1 MKIKVLGPGCVNCE
15 RLYNLTKEAL
25 KELGLPEEIEYVK
38 DPEIFGNYIM
48 TTPGL
53 VIDEK
58 VVHQGKPTPSKSQIK
73 SLLQTG

>member
-1 MKIKVLGPGCVNCE
+1 MEIKVLGPGCVNCE
-15 RLYNLTKEAL
+15 RLFNLTKEAL

-58 VVHQGKPTPSKSQIK
+58 VVHQGKPTPSKSQIMAMLK
-73 SLLQTG
+73 AG

>member
-25 KELGLPEEIEYVK
+25 KDLGLPEDIEYVK

-58 VVHQGKPTPSKSQIK
+58 VVHQGKPTPSKSQIAAMIK
-73 SLLQTG
+73 AV